1 MKGMEARYLTDESG
15 ERVGVVLDVAEYER
29 LRRSA
34 EEAARMDRYPGIAF
48 RGTEGSRR
56 AWVPGTALDVWEI
69 IAGHEEMGR
78 QRLLEETGIS
88 EDHLDVARAY
98 HQAYLDEVDEKIE
111 ENARP
116 LEYWRER
123 YPNLKINSIEY

>member
-1 MKGMEARYLTDESG
+1 MEARYLTNENG
-15 ERVGVVLDVAEYER
+15 ERIGVVLDVAEYER

-34 EEAARMDRYPGIAF
+34 EEAARVEQHPGIAF

-69 IAGHEEMGR
+69 VAGHEEMGR
-78 QRLLEETGIS
+78 QRLLEQTGIS
-88 EDHLDVARAY
+88 EDRLDAALTYYRAY
-98 HQAYLDEVDEKIE
+98 QDEVDEKIQ

-116 LEYWRER
+116 LQYWRER
-123 YPNLKINSIEY
+123 YPNLDIQSIEY